1 MPEDDFDIYGEDDG
15 FVTSKTEQDDG
26 FQDEVQVEEPVEAVD
41 TPVEPLTGEKRPR
54 PDEEEETKHTALPSP
69 IEPLR
74 SHSTNNPITSQ
85 TRHATKSESTTQDV
99 VMNGGYHSNDGHGGG
114 GGGNVDPSMMGYDA
128 LYIGDL
134 QWWTTD
140 EDLRQ
145 VALNVGVAIDHRD
158 ITFSEHKVN
167 GKSKGVAYL
176 ECGSYENANAVK
188 VWFDNNDFQNRRAT
202 ATSTSSSQGNPFRT
216 LPKEPPPRE
225 QRQQSVA
232 VQPGGGAVGR
242 GSSGGGGGGYRGGGP
257 QMGGGMMGGGM
268 QRGGG
273 MMGGGMMRG
282 GGMSNMMGNM
292 GPMGIPGMGMM
303 NAMAMGNMGLGG
315 FGGGGGG
322 MGTGFVGGGRGG
334 MIPQG
339 PRGGGGMMGGGRGRG
354 GMGMGMMAGGA
365 SGGGGRGG
373 GGYGMQGH
381 FNPAFMQAQGG
392 QYSQAKRFRA
402 DDGS

>member
-15 FVTSKTEQDDG
+15 FVTSKTEQDDDG
-26 FQDEVQVEEPVEAVD
+26 FQDEVQVEEPVEAVS
-41 TPVEPLTGEKRPR
+41 TPVEPSTGEKRPR
-54 PDEEEETKHTALPSP
+54 PDEDEETKHNILASSTEPSRP
-69 IEPLR
+69 
-74 SHSTNNPITSQ
+74 HSATNNTIPITSQ
-85 TRHATKSESTTQDV
+85 GGHTKPGMTGQDV
-99 VMNGGYHSNDGHGGG
+99 AMNGSYHSNGGHV

-167 GKSKGVAYL
+167 GKSKGVAYF
-176 ECGSYENANAVK
+176 ECGSYENANAIK
-188 VWFDNNDFQNRRAT
+188 MWFDNNDFQNRRAT
-202 ATSTSSSQGNPFRT
+202 ATFTASSQGNPFRT

-225 QRQQSVA
+225 QRQQGGAMQS
-232 VQPGGGAVGR
+232 GGGTMGR
-242 GSSGGGGGGYRGGGP
+242 GGGGYRGGGP
-257 QMGGGMMGGGM
+257 QMGGGTMGGGM

-282 GGMSNMMGNM
+282 GGGGGMSNMMGNM
-292 GPMGIPGMGMM
+292 GPMGMAGMGMM
-303 NAMAMGNMGLGG
+303 NAMAMGNMGMGG
-315 FGGGGGG
+315 FGGGG

-339 PRGGGGMMGGGRGRG
+339 PRGGGGGMMGGGGRG
-354 GMGMGMMAGGA
+354 GMGMGMVAGG
-365 SGGGGRGG
+365 GGSGRGG
-373 GGYGMQGH
+373 GYPMQGH
-381 FNPAFMQAQGG
+381 FNPAFMQAQGA
-392 QYSQAKRFRA
+392 QYPQAKRFRS

>member
-15 FVTSKTEQDDG
+15 FVTSKTEQDDD
-26 FQDEVQVEEPVEAVD
+26 FQDEVQVEEPVEAVS
-41 TPVEPLTGEKRPR
+41 TPVEPATGEKRPR
-54 PDEEEETKHTALPSP
+54 TDEDEEAKHANVPSL
-69 IEPLR
+69 IEPSR
-74 SHSTNNPITSQ
+74 AHSVTGNPIPSQ
-85 TRHATKSESTTQDV
+85 AGHAKSESAGQDIA
-99 VMNGGYHSNDGHGGG
+99 MNGSYHSNGGHGG
-114 GGGNVDPSMMGYDA
+114 GGGNVDPSMTGYDA

-158 ITFSEHKVN
+158 MTFSEHKVN
-167 GKSKGVAYL
+167 GKSKGVAYV
-176 ECGSYENANAVK
+176 ECGSFESANALK
-188 VWFDNNDFQNRRAT
+188 TWLDNNDFQNRRAT
-202 ATSTSSSQGNPFRT
+202 ATFTASSQGNPFRT

-225 QRQQSVA
+225 QRQQGGA
-232 VQPGGGAVGR
+232 IQTGGGSMGR
-242 GSSGGGGGGYRGGGP
+242 GSGGGGGGYRGGGS

-268 QRGGG
+268 QRGG

-282 GGMSNMMGNM
+282 NAAMPNMMGNM
-292 GPMGIPGMGMM
+292 GPMGMAGMGMM
-303 NAMAMGNMGLGG
+303 NAMTMGNMGMGA

-322 MGTGFVGGGRGG
+322 MGTGFIGGGRGG

-339 PRGGGGMMGGGRGRG
+339 PRGGGGMMGGGRG
-354 GMGMGMMAGGA
+354 GMGMGMMAGG
-365 SGGGGRGG
+365 GR

-381 FNPAFMQAQGG
+381 FNPAFMQGQGG
-392 QYSQAKRFRA
+392 QYPQAKRFRT